1 MMIIIHHHVDCGDD
15 NLLRLMD
22 VTVIM
27 KKKRERV
34 WKGKDML
41 KLTTNSQY
49 VRMCLLVSMVL

>member
-34 WKGKDML
+34 WKGKE
-41 KLTTNSQY
+41 
-49 VRMCLLVSMVL
+49 RIC